1 MKGYIQGLKRR
12 QQLFSVVL
20 LIVSIF
26 LVTGSV
32 YAFKNNRGRY
42 AAGAL
47 AKPKPSNE
55 KVKVVVI
62 DPGHGGHDTGCLGSS
77 SREKDVALAISLKLG
92 KMIEDNFKDVKVVYT
107 RKTDVFVELYRRA
120 QIANENNADLFIC
133 IHCNSGPKAAYG
145 VETYVMGLH
154 KTEGNLSVAKRENE
168 SVLMESNYK
177 TNYDGYDPNSPEA
190 DIIFS
195 LYQSAYL
202 ERSLSFAAKVQN
214 QARTYAKRYD
224 RKVRQ
229 AGFLVLWK
237 TAMPSVLI
245 ETGFLTNG
253 EEHDFLSSGKGKD
266 LMATSIYRA
275 FIDYK
280 SEVEGIKYVDNLK
293 TDTTSSYKAPVK
305 VEVTTVAE
313 EEEEDDDPTD
323 GIEVEKPVVVKE
335 DPKPVIKEEPKVEV
349 KNDPKPIVKEE
360 PKTEVKNTESAIVY
374 RVQFF
379 SSPSK
384 IGVSSTKFKGLADV
398 FEYKSGDNYRYTA
411 GKYSKFAEAVKY
423 QATVRGKGYKD
434 AFVVVFKDGK
444 RLMGDDAKRYLR

>member
-12 QQLFSVVL
+12 QQLFSVAL
-20 LIVSIF
+20 LIVSVF

-32 YAFKNNRGRY
+32 YAFKNNRLKP
-42 AAGAL
+42 ADGAF

-77 SREKDVALAISLKLG
+77 AREKDVALAISLKLG
-92 KMIEDNFKDVKVVYT
+92 KMIEENFKDVKVVYT

-168 SVLMESNYK
+168 SVMMESNYK

-190 DIIFS
+190 DIIFT

-253 EEHDFLSSGKGKD
+253 EEHDFLSSSKGKD

-280 SEVEGIKYVDNLK
+280 SEVEGVKYIDNLK

-305 VEVTTVAE
+305 VELTTVAE
-313 EEEEDDDPTD
+313 GEEEDDDPTD
-323 GIEVEKPVVVKE
+323 GITPTKEEKPEVV
-335 DPKPVIKEEPKVEV
+335 KEEPKVEV
-349 KNDPKPIVKEE
+349 KNEPKPIVKEE
-360 PKTEVKNTESAIVY
+360 SKVEINNTESGIIY
-374 RVQFF
+374 RVQFY
-379 SSPSK
+379 STPSK
-384 IGVSSTKFKGLADV
+384 VGVSSAKFKGLTEV

-411 GKYSKFAEAVKY
+411 GKYTKFSEALKY

-444 RLMGDDAKRYLR
+444 RLMGEDAKRYLR